1 MARADNT
8 DTTAANSR
16 GLNVDP
22 ISSVLPLTTR
32 DVDASGLTQAPLD
45 GEFLIF
51 GGRGKAP
58 AKQAASATDLFDTL
72 ASQGGNARM
81 VWGHANRADRT
92 GSGKNRTP
100 VIFSKAII
108 KLSLYNYVGGANI
121 LAGDLVVLKTNEQ
134 AVGGSNAGTRFI
146 ADIQSS
152 SALTIDAASADG
164 AWVVGTV
171 LEGVSSSELVAAA
184 SGSARPITI
193 ELYENPYFVSNIA
206 S

>member
-1 MARADNT
+1 MPRNSTT
-8 DTTAANSR
+8 DRTAANSR

-32 DVDASGLTQAPLD
+32 DVDASGLTQPPLD

-58 AKQAASATDLFDTL
+58 AKQADGTPDLFDTL

-100 VIFSKAII
+100 VILSKAII
-108 KLSLYNYVGGANI
+108 KLSLYNYDLNVDI
-121 LAGDLVVLKTNEQ
+121 LPGDLVVLKTNVQ
-134 AVGGSNAGTRFI
+134 AVGGSAADTRFI
-146 ADIQSS
+146 ADIQPI
-152 SALTIDAASADG
+152 SAITLDPTTMEG
-164 AWVVGTV
+164 VWVVGTV
-171 LEGVSSSELVAAA
+171 LEGAVQADLVAAA
-184 SGSARPITI
+184 DGSALPLTI
-193 ELYENPYFVSNIA
+193 ELYENPYFLPGIG
-206 S
+206 

>member
-8 DTTAANSR
+8 NATAANSR

-58 AKQAASATDLFDTL
+58 AKQASGADLFDTL

-108 KLSLYNYVGGANI
+108 KLSLYNYIDGVDI
-121 LAGDLVVLKTNEQ
+121 LAGDLVVLKTNDQ
-134 AVGGSNAGTRFI
+134 AVGGSSADTRFI

-152 SALTIDAASADG
+152 SALSIDAASSDG

-171 LEGVSSSELVAAA
+171 LEGVPGSELVDAA